1 MLENIWFLNGVASA
15 IIIVGTIVINVL
27 FKRALRKSETDSQNY
42 LDSQLSFKR
51 PLDRGTNSK

>member
-1 MLENIWFLNGVASA
+1 MLENVWFVNGVASA

-42 LDSQLSFKR
+42 LDAQLSFKI

>member
-1 MLENIWFLNGVASA
+1 MLENVWFVNGAASA

-42 LDSQLSFKR
+42 LDSQLSFKI
-51 PLDRGTNSK
+51 PLDRGTNSN